1 MQTFLFTSTQFITYP
16 VQTSDSSLFSLFSRF
31 LTPYNPSTYSPSIAF
46 LFRTNVRLT
55 PLQPLSYP
63 FNDSHSIAFLSTCH
77 PPTYS
82 PSITLLSTHKRP
94 TYSPSIPFLPLYHP
108 PTYSHFYPLTISQL
122 TPVQSH
128 FYPLT
133 IPQLTPLQSLS
144 YSLTIVRLTPYN
156 RLTYPPSNALLIPYK
171 PWPYSRSIDCL
182 SRNNVRL
189 IPLQFHTKVQIYPH

>member
-1 MQTFLFTSTQFITYP
+1 MHSARFEIVCKRFCLPPLNSLLIPYRRPTHPCSPCSVAFLPLTIPQLTPLQSLSYS
-16 VQTSDSSLFSLFSRF
+16 VQTSDLLPFNRF
-31 LTPYNPSTYSPSIAF
+31 LTP
-46 LFRTNVRLT
+46 L
-55 PLQPLSYP
+55 
-63 FNDSHSIAFLSTCH
+63 
-77 PPTYS
+77 
-82 PSITLLSTHKRP
+82 ITA
-94 TYSPSIPFLPLYHP
+94 I
-108 PTYSHFYPLTISQL
+108 
-122 TPVQSH
+122 QSH

-144 YSLTIVRLTPYN
+144 YSLTIVRLTLYN

>member
-1 MQTFLFTSTQFITYP
+1 MLASKSYANVFVYLHSIHYLSRTDVRLIPVLP
-16 VQTSDSSLFSLFSRF
+16 VQSLSYPLQSLNLLPFNRFLIPYKLPFNRF
-31 LTPYNPSTYSPSIAF
+31 LTP
-46 LFRTNVRLT
+46 
-55 PLQPLSYP
+55 
-63 FNDSHSIAFLSTCH
+63 
-77 PPTYS
+77 
-82 PSITLLSTHKRP
+82 SITP
-94 TYSPSIPFLPLYHP
+94 I
-108 PTYSHFYPLTISQL
+108 
-122 TPVQSH
+122 QSH